1 MFSIYYTEKPSIYPE
16 RRNKMRSD
24 LVKIITAQYVFLFIT
39 HFFGYLFFVFI
50 LDIVNSQ
57 TIREKKFPGIDL
69 KEFR

>member
-1 MFSIYYTEKPSIYPE
+1 
-16 RRNKMRSD
+16 MRSD